1 MLFSAR
7 REQNSR
13 IVATKAE
20 TVTNDFQC
28 RQYGKMK
35 GVSALSAVND
45 PTGGTNRK
53 LDTPEKTLN
62 LNSRVVDQEF
72 CDEKVAE

>member
-1 MLFSAR
+1 
-7 REQNSR
+7 
-13 IVATKAE
+13 
-20 TVTNDFQC
+20 
-28 RQYGKMK
+28 MK